1 MTEYLFSN
9 QAQGTLNAAIGDADV
24 TLNLQTG
31 EGAEFPSPGAG
42 QACRVLVYDSTNS
55 EWMTC
60 TGVSGDAL
68 TVTRDASVNYSF
80 ASGSTVE
87 MRLDDVALNNML
99 QEGTERTV
107 SSDPD
112 GSLAANYFGEEVY
125 QSVTGVW
132 WKHCTGTTWKAMNA

>member
-1 MTEYLFSN
+1 MTEYLFTN
-9 QAQGTLNAAIGDADV
+9 QAEGTLNTAIGAADV

-31 EGAEFPSPGAG
+31 EGAEFPSPAAG

-60 TGVSGDAL
+60 TAVSGDAL
-68 TVTRDASVNYSF
+68 TVTRDAAVNYSF
-80 ASGSTVE
+80 ASGSAVE
-87 MRLDDVALNNML
+87 LRVDATALNNML
-99 QEGTERTV
+99 QEGNLRTV
-107 SSDPD
+107 TSDPD

-125 QSVTGVW
+125 QSVSGVW

>member
-9 QAQGTLNAAIGDADV
+9 QAQGTLNAAIGASDV

-42 QACRVLVYDSTNS
+42 QACRVLVYDSSNS

-80 ASGSTVE
+80 ASGSYVE
-87 MRLDDVALNNML
+87 LRLDATALNNMR

-107 SSDPD
+107 TSNPD
-112 GSLAANYFGEEVY
+112 GALAANYFGEEVY

-132 WKHCTGTTWKAMNA
+132 WKHCTGTTWKAMNS